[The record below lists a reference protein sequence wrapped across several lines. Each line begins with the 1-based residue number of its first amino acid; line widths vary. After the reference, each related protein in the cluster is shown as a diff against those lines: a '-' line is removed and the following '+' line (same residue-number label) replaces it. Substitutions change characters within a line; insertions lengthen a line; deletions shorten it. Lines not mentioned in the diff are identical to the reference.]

1 MNKQSSSFGRELLV
15 FAIAVCVSAA
25 VLPGLIYIFGGRLFG
40 AYGTAGGIGNI
51 YQAVFAD
58 LAGLK
63 VAAWIIVFAP
73 ALCLSLLRWIFRLTQ
88 TGTTT
93 RSTARTLRKEPTINS

>member
-1 MNKQSSSFGRELLV
+1 MNTQSSSFGRELLV
-15 FAIAVCVSAA
+15 FAITGCVSIA
-25 VLPGLIYIFGGRLFG
+25 VLPGLIYIFGTRIFG

-51 YQAVFAD
+51 YQAVLAD

-73 ALCLSLLRWIFRLTQ
+73 AVCLSLLRWIFRLTQ
-88 TGTTT
+88 TGTTAP
-93 RSTARTLRKEPTINS
+93 SNARTLRKEPTINS